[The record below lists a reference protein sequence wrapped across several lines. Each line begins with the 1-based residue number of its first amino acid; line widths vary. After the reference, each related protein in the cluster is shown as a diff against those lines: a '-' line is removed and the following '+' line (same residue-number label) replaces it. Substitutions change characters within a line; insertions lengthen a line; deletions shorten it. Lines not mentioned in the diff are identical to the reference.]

1 MKKSI
6 ALTGLVLLS
15 ILLLSCSPGSVKS
28 GLTPETVAEAY
39 EESSYSTWCHTISG
53 DDADAYKYKSEL
65 KVYDPDNES
74 EDCVFVYFFGSAEE
88 AEAYKKEQESKSGAI
103 WFFLADFRQ
112 ADGRKVRQI
121 RLYGRGVLQKRRR
134 REQEEY
140 DRDFRGCGPGMNLLQ
155 LLFIRFPRS
164 FRNDASGN
172 GRTNADNEKSPGVTR
187 RRDSQ
192 AAAQGR

>member
-6 ALTGLVLLS
+6 ALTGLVILS

-74 EDCVFVYFFGSAEE
+74 EDCVFVYFFDSAEE
-88 AEAYKKEQESKSGAI
+88 AEAYKKEQESKSGGVWLFSLI
-103 WFFLADFRQ
+103 F
-112 ADGRKVRQI
+112 GRPTAVR
-121 RLYGRGVLQKRRR
+121 
-134 REQEEY
+134 Y
-140 DRDFRGCGPGMNLLQ
+140 DRYDYMVVE
-155 LLFIRFPRS
+155 S
-164 FRNDASGN
+164 FKSAGAVSRKNMIGIFEDAVL
-172 GRTNADNEKSPGVTR
+172 E
-187 RRDSQ
+187 
-192 AAAQGR
+192 